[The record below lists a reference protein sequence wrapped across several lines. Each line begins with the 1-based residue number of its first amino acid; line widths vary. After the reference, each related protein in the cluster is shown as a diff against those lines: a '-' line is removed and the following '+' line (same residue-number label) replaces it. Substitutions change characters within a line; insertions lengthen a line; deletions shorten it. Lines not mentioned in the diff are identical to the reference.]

1 MIKSICCPFFI
12 SALLFLSGCGTN
24 PVTGESELQ
33 FVSEDQEI
41 QIGEQ
46 EYKYLQQAEG
56 GPFVTDP
63 KIQEYVE
70 SVGMKIAAVS
80 DRPNLPYEFTVLNNS
95 IPNAWALPGG
105 KIAINRGLLL
115 ELDSEAELAAV
126 LAHEIVHSAARHGAQ
141 MMEKSIL
148 MGVGILGLEGLMHDH
163 KYEDVVVGSA
173 AVGATLIALKYSRQA
188 ELEADKYGIKYMS
201 KAGYNPKA
209 AVILQET
216 FLRLERER
224 DPEWMGGL
232 FATHPPSQE
241 RLEANKVTAAQYPGG
256 FFGWQEYDEAIAELK
271 RTKGAYEDL
280 DNGYIALGQGR
291 VSKALSLAEHGIE
304 IAPNEAHLYNLKG
317 KALLMQHN
325 QREALECF
333 NKAIELNPDYFDFY
347 LQRGLLKQQMGDYA
361 SARVDLIKSEEL
373 LPSAEAEYALG
384 QMALQRGDRQTAIIH
399 FRRAAQNPSST
410 GKAAREQLARM
421 NVGAQSSPSLKVY
434 ARIVSYN
441 AVQITVENGSRYPT
455 RRIQIQL
462 SFYDPFGKEV
472 GRQVVSV
479 NERIDPFA
487 HATLRVPVSI
497 PPSSREVRATVI
509 RVEN

>member
-1 MIKSICCPFFI
+1 MIKRFYYF
-12 SALLFLSGCGTN
+12 LLIVATLCFSGCGTN

-41 QIGEQ
+41 QFGERD
-46 EYKYLQQAEG
+46 YKYLIQAEG

-70 SVGMKIAAVS
+70 AVGMKIARVS

-115 ELDSEAELAAV
+115 ELNSEAELAAV

-148 MGVGILGLEGLMHDH
+148 MGIGILGLEGLMHDH

-173 AVGATLIALKYSRQA
+173 AVGAGLITLQYSRQA

-216 FLRLERER
+216 FLRLEREK
-224 DPEWMGGL
+224 DPQWMGGL
-232 FATHPPSQE
+232 FSTHPPSQE
-241 RLEANKVTAAQYPGG
+241 RLEANKVTTAQYPGG
-256 FFGWQEYDEAIAELK
+256 FFGWQEYDEAMGELK
-271 RTKGAYEDL
+271 RTQEAYVDL
-280 DNGYIALGQGR
+280 DNGYIALSQGKA
-291 VSKALSLAEHGIE
+291 SKALQLADHGIA

-317 KALLMQHN
+317 KALLMRHEQK
-325 QREALECF
+325 EALQCF
-333 NKAIELNPDYFDFY
+333 NRAIKLSPDYFDFY
-347 LQRGLLKQQMGDYA
+347 LQRGLLKQKMGDYA
-361 SARVDLIKSEEL
+361 SARADLLKSQEL
-373 LPSAEAEYALG
+373 LPSSEAEYALG
-384 QMALQRGDRQTAIIH
+384 QMALQKGDRQSAIGH

-410 GKAAREQLARM
+410 GRAAREQLSRM
-421 NVGAQSSPSLKVY
+421 NVGLQSSPTLK
-434 ARIVSYN
+434 
-441 AVQITVENGSRYPT
+441 
-455 RRIQIQL
+455 
-462 SFYDPFGKEV
+462 
-472 GRQVVSV
+472 
-479 NERIDPFA
+479 
-487 HATLRVPVSI
+487 
-497 PPSSREVRATVI
+497 
-509 RVEN
+509 